1 MSNQTTP
8 TGSDGLGFSALVF
21 SDFARYRPGSRPS
34 WLKVLLRIPS
44 IPGLLASIV
53 LRAQQCLFR
62 AGHVGLANAL
72 RTPANVLCGA
82 DFGAGMQIGPGFM
95 LAHPVGVT
103 IGFGLVVGENV
114 TFAGGVTCAARHY
127 DDKPGRVQEF
137 ATIGDGV
144 LIGANAVLVG
154 GVTIGRNAMVGA
166 NSVVLSDVP
175 EGAVVM
181 GSPARRVGTREDMS

>member
-1 MSNQTTP
+1 MTNAPDQP
-8 TGSDGLGFSALVF
+8 GFRELVF
-21 SDFARYRPGSRPS
+21 SDFARYRPGSEPS
-34 WLKVLLRIPS
+34 WLKVLVRFPS
-44 IPGLLASIV
+44 VPGLLASLI
-53 LRAQQCLFR
+53 LRAQQRLFEK
-62 AGHVGLANAL
+62 GHGRLADQL
-72 RTPANVLCGA
+72 RTLGNVLVGA
-82 DFGAGMQIGPGFM
+82 DFGAGMKVGTGFM

-103 IGFGLVVGENV
+103 IGFGLVIGDDV
-114 TFAGGVTCAARHY
+114 TFAGGVTCAARYY

-154 GVTIGRNAMVGA
+154 GVTIGRGAMIGA

-181 GSPARRVGTREDMS
+181 GSPARRVGTREDA